1 MLLNYYVV
9 HIYVVASSCLEL
21 RSFLAC
27 KRLST
32 LKSSGLLPMTVDL
45 YECKHQ
51 LIFCM
56 LLQLLQFS
64 YLQRYMAVQVNLSLN
79 YNQLQKKG
87 GKHARQ
93 VFRGFNYVLN
103 NLSNVKTSIQS
114 D

>member
-9 HIYVVASSCLEL
+9 RIYVAASSCLEL

-32 LKSSGLLPMTVDL
+32 LKSFGLLPMAVDL

-56 LLQLLQFS
+56 LLKHNVMKSLQCNNIFLQITGQLKSRESEQYLLPS
-64 YLQRYMAVQVNLSLN
+64 Y
-79 YNQLQKKG
+79 
-87 GKHARQ
+87 
-93 VFRGFNYVLN
+93 
-103 NLSNVKTSIQS
+103 
-114 D
+114 

>member
-9 HIYVVASSCLEL
+9 RIYVVASSCLEL

-32 LKSSGLLPMTVDL
+32 LKSFGLLPMTVDL

-56 LLQLLQFS
+56 LLNFYS
-64 YLQRYMAVQVNLSLN
+64 HYLIKKELFDTANHILATTRKITEPLSHN
-79 YNQLQKKG
+79 VPSSPAAPCMG
-87 GKHARQ
+87 GRAM
-93 VFRGFNYVLN
+93 L
-103 NLSNVKTSIQS
+103 
-114 D
+114 

>member
-9 HIYVVASSCLEL
+9 RIYVVASSCLEL

-32 LKSSGLLPMTVDL
+32 LKSFGLLPMAVDL

-56 LLQLLQFS
+56 LQ
-64 YLQRYMAVQVNLSLN
+64 N
-79 YNQLQKKG
+79 KG
-87 GKHARQ
+87 ISFTYERITFAKLYYII
-93 VFRGFNYVLN
+93 FE
-103 NLSNVKTSIQS
+103 SK
-114 D
+114 